1 MPEKQREEQMRVYCS
16 LPELERDPCPSQ
28 GVNDKEWRRRL
39 GMEEQVSS
47 TVLAPVASVL
57 SLQRLGSLK
66 LYFGLKR

>member
-28 GVNDKEWRRRL
+28 GDNDKEWRRL

-57 SLQRLGSLK
+57 FLQRLGSLK